1 MDLKELLGEDLYN
14 QVVEKAGD
22 KKLAVVNDGNWFPK
36 DKFDEVNNTKKRL
49 ETDLKDRDKQLADLQ
64 KAAGD
69 VPALQEQITKLQED
83 NKAATDK
90 YNADMQELR
99 LNTALKMAL
108 SGQVH
113 NADIVAKL
121 LDKTKIEL
129 DDNGAI
135 KGGLDDQLTGLRES
149 DGFLFVPKEESNPQ
163 PTFKGAKPADGAGGK
178 QDPVKGEPNY
188 GKIAAQNKSADNEG
202 LSKARESY
210 FQ

>member
-69 VPALQEQITKLQED
+69 VPALQDQITKLQTD
-83 NKAATDK
+83 NKAATEK
-90 YNADMQELR
+90 YEADMKELR

-135 KGGLDDQLTGLRES
+135 KSGLDDQLTGLRES
-149 DGFLFVPKEESNPQ
+149 DGFLFVPKEEGNTQ
-163 PTFKGAKPADGAGGK
+163 PTFKGAKPAEGAGAGNPPAPLKGYDAGK
-178 QDPVKGEPNY
+178 S
-188 GKIAAQNKSADNEG
+188 IAEQRNGSEK
-202 LSKARESY
+202 
-210 FQ
+210 

>member
-1 MDLKELLGEDLYN
+1 MDWLRELLEGQGVPADKITAITKGVEDKYTGYVPKHRFDEINDAKKQLEGDLKE
-14 QVVEKAGD
+14 
-22 KKLAVVNDGNWFPK
+22 
-36 DKFDEVNNTKKRL
+36 
-49 ETDLKDRDKQLADLQ
+49 RDKQLADLQ

-69 VPALQEQITKLQED
+69 VPALQDQITKLQED

-121 LDKTKIEL
+121 LDKTRIEL

-135 KGGLDDQLTGLRES
+135 KNGLDDQLTGLRES
-149 DGFLFVPKEESNPQ
+149 DGFLFVPKEDGNTQ
-163 PTFKGAKPADGAGGK
+163 PTFKGAKPAEGAGAGNPPAPLKGYDAGK
-178 QDPVKGEPNY
+178 S
-188 GKIAAQNKSADNEG
+188 IAEQRNGSEK
-202 LSKARESY
+202 
-210 FQ
+210 

>member
-1 MDLKELLGEDLYN
+1 MEWLRVLLEGQGVPADKIDAITKGVEEKYTGYVPKHRFDEINDAKKQLEGDLKE
-14 QVVEKAGD
+14 
-22 KKLAVVNDGNWFPK
+22 
-36 DKFDEVNNTKKRL
+36 
-49 ETDLKDRDKQLADLQ
+49 RDKQLTDLQ

-69 VPALQEQITKLQED
+69 VPALQDQIAKLQAD

-90 YNADMQELR
+90 YENDMKELR

-135 KGGLDDQLTGLRES
+135 KSGLDDQLTGLRES
-149 DGFLFVPKEESNPQ
+149 DGFLFVPKEDPKPGFQ
-163 PTFKGAKPADGAGGK
+163 PKGATPADGSGGK
-178 QDPVKGEPNY
+178 QDPGKGEPNY
-188 GKIAAQNKSADNEG
+188 GKIAAQNKSADNG
-202 LSKARESY
+202 DLSKARESY

>member
-69 VPALQEQITKLQED
+69 VPALQDQITKLQED

-149 DGFLFVPKEESNPQ
+149 DGFLFVPKEEGNTQ

>member
-22 KKLAVVNDGNWFPK
+22 KKLAVVNDGSWFPK

-69 VPALQEQITKLQED
+69 VPALQDQITKLQED

-108 SGQVH
+108 NGQAH
-113 NADIVAKL
+113 DPDIVTSL
-121 LDKTKIEL
+121 LDKSQIEIAE
-129 DDNGAI
+129 DGSI
-135 KGGLDDQLTGLRES
+135 KAGLDNQLTGLRES
-149 DGFLFVPKEESNPQ
+149 KGFLFVPKEDPKPGFQ
-163 PTFKGAKPADGAGGK
+163 PKGATPADGAGGK
-178 QDPVKGEPNY
+178 QDPGKGEPNY

>member
-1 MDLKELLGEDLYN
+1 MELKELLGEDLYN

-22 KKLAVVNDGNWFPK
+22 KKLAVINDGNWFPK

-69 VPALQEQITKLQED
+69 VPALQDQITKLQAD

-135 KGGLDDQLTGLRES
+135 KSGLDDQLTGLRES
-149 DGFLFVPKEESNPQ
+149 DGFLFVPKEDPKPGFQ
-163 PTFKGAKPADGAGGK
+163 PKGATPADGAGGK
-178 QDPVKGEPNY
+178 QDPGDGKPNY

>member
-1 MDLKELLGEDLYN
+1 
-14 QVVEKAGD
+14 
-22 KKLAVVNDGNWFPK
+22 
-36 DKFDEVNNTKKRL
+36 VNNTKKRL

-69 VPALQEQITKLQED
+69 VPALQDQITKLQAD

-90 YNADMQELR
+90 YESDMKELR

-108 SGQVH
+108 SGQAH
-113 NADIVAKL
+113 DPDIVAGL

-129 DDNGAI
+129 DDNGAV

-149 DGFLFVPKEESNPQ
+149 KGFLFVPKEDPKPGFQ
-163 PTFKGAKPADGAGGK
+163 PKGATPADGSGGK
-178 QDPVKGEPNY
+178 QDPSDSKTNY
-188 GKIAAQNKSADNEG
+188 GKIAAQNKSADDG
-202 LSKARESY
+202 DLSKARESY

>member
-49 ETDLKDRDKQLADLQ
+49 ETDLKERDKQLADLQ

-69 VPALQEQITKLQED
+69 VPALQDQITKLQED

-90 YNADMQELR
+90 YEADMKELR
-99 LNTALKMAL
+99 MNTALKMAL
-108 SGQVH
+108 SGQAH
-113 NADIVAKL
+113 DPDIVAGL
-121 LDKTKIEL
+121 LDKTIIEL
-129 DDNGAI
+129 DDNGAV

-149 DGFLFVPKEESNPQ
+149 KGFLFVPKEEGNTQ
-163 PTFKGAKPADGAGGK
+163 PTFKGAKPAEGAGAGNPPAPLKGYDAGK
-178 QDPVKGEPNY
+178 S
-188 GKIAAQNKSADNEG
+188 IAEQRNGSEK
-202 LSKARESY
+202 
-210 FQ
+210 

>member
-14 QVVEKAGD
+14 QVVEKTGD

-83 NKAATDK
+83 NKVATDK
-90 YNADMQELR
+90 YETDMKELR

-113 NADIVAKL
+113 NADIVTKL

-163 PTFKGAKPADGAGGK
+163 PTFKGAKPAEGAGAGSPPAPLKGYDAGK
-178 QDPVKGEPNY
+178 S
-188 GKIAAQNKSADNEG
+188 IAEQRNGSEK
-202 LSKARESY
+202 
-210 FQ
+210 

>member
-1 MDLKELLGEDLYN
+1 MDWLRELLEGQGVPADKITAITKGVEDKYTGYVPKHRFDEINDAKKQLEGDLKE
-14 QVVEKAGD
+14 
-22 KKLAVVNDGNWFPK
+22 
-36 DKFDEVNNTKKRL
+36 
-49 ETDLKDRDKQLADLQ
+49 RDKQLTDLQ

-69 VPALQEQITKLQED
+69 VPALQGQITKLQEE

-113 NADIVAKL
+113 NTDIVAKL

-129 DDNGAI
+129 DDNGAV
-135 KGGLDDQLTGLRES
+135 KGGLDDQLMGLRES
-149 DGFLFVPKEESNPQ
+149 DGFLFVPKEEPKPGFQ
-163 PTFKGAKPADGAGGK
+163 PKGAKPADGAVGK
-178 QDPVKGEPNY
+178 QDPGKTETNY
-188 GKIAAQNKSADNEG
+188 GKLAAQGKADNET
-202 LSKARESY
+202 LAKARADY

>member
-1 MDLKELLGEDLYN
+1 MEWLRVLLESQGVPADKIDAITKGVEEKYTGYVPKHRFDEINDAKKQLEGDLKE
-14 QVVEKAGD
+14 
-22 KKLAVVNDGNWFPK
+22 
-36 DKFDEVNNTKKRL
+36 
-49 ETDLKDRDKQLADLQ
+49 RDKQLTDLQ

-69 VPALQEQITKLQED
+69 VPALQDQIAKLQAD

-135 KGGLDDQLTGLRES
+135 KSGLDDQLTGLRES
-149 DGFLFVPKEESNPQ
+149 DGFLFVPKEDPKPGFQ
-163 PTFKGAKPADGAGGK
+163 PKGATPADGSGGK
-178 QDPVKGEPNY
+178 QEPSDSKTNY
-188 GKIAAQNKSADNEG
+188 GKIAAQNKSADSG
-202 LSKARESY
+202 DLSKARESY

>member
-1 MDLKELLGEDLYN
+1 MDLRELLGEDLYN

-69 VPALQEQITKLQED
+69 VPALQDQITKLQED

-108 SGQVH
+108 NGQAH
-113 NADIVAKL
+113 DPDIVSSL
-121 LDKTKIEL
+121 LDKSQIEIAE
-129 DDNGAI
+129 DGSI
-135 KGGLDDQLTGLRES
+135 KAGLDNQLTGLRES
-149 DGFLFVPKEESNPQ
+149 KGFLFVPKEEPKPGFQPQ
-163 PTFKGAKPADGAGGK
+163 GVKPAEGAGHGNPPAPLKGYDAGK
-178 QDPVKGEPNY
+178 S
-188 GKIAAQNKSADNEG
+188 IAEQRNGSEK
-202 LSKARESY
+202 
-210 FQ
+210 